1 MRYRIAGLGWN
12 NGGDSLVETQDFASH
27 EEVSARRGSD
37 NVLMLGCVYCLGD
50 ARFCV
55 STLGRMRYHIA
66 GLGWNNGGA
75 SLVETQNL
83 ASHGEVS
90 ICLSVYYSVWI
101 LGWAGRETQDF
112 ASLLLGTSDMAMGKI
127 YLACGG
133 AEGAAYMY
141 RKTKNGERKHYFGR
155 VLTFTV
161 FFSNFVC

>member
-1 MRYRIAGLGWN
+1 MGW
-12 NGGDSLVETQDFASH
+12 T
-27 EEVSARRGSD
+27 
-37 NVLMLGCVYCLGD
+37 GD

-55 STLGRMRYHIA
+55 STLGRMQYYIA
-66 GLGWNNGGA
+66 GFGWNNCGA
-75 SLVETQNL
+75 SPVETQNL

-90 ICLSVYYSVWI
+90 ARRDRHDAMMLD
-101 LGWAGRETQDF
+101 AFFDRETQDF

>member
-1 MRYRIAGLGWN
+1 M
-12 NGGDSLVETQDFASH
+12 VASACRDAKSC
-27 EEVSARRGSD
+27 VSREGKRKEDWHDA
-37 NVLMLGCVYCLGD
+37 LMLD
-50 ARFCV
+50 AFV
-55 STLGRMRYHIA
+55 A
-66 GLGWNNGGA
+66 
-75 SLVETQNL
+75 
-83 ASHGEVS
+83 
-90 ICLSVYYSVWI
+90 
-101 LGWAGRETQDF
+101 RETQDI

>member
-1 MRYRIAGLGWN
+1 M
-12 NGGDSLVETQDFASH
+12 
-27 EEVSARRGSD
+27 
-37 NVLMLGCVYCLGD
+37 LMMNAFVAC
-50 ARFCV
+50 
-55 STLGRMRYHIA
+55 
-66 GLGWNNGGA
+66 
-75 SLVETQNL
+75 ETQNL

-141 RKTKNGERKHYFGR
+141 RKTKNGERKHYLWR